1 MTGLYIWV
9 EGVDDERFFAQIVVP
24 ALRSRYDWV
33 NVLTYARERAEKI
46 NAFLRSV
53 KAMQADYI
61 FVTDQHPF
69 SCVTQR
75 KVRIMETYQACDNRC
90 LQIVVQEIESWYLS
104 GVTEATQQSLKLPQ
118 FKNTDDLTKEQF
130 NQLMPGNLIS
140 RLDFM
145 SRLLDDFSLS
155 LAVQRNQSFAYFA
168 NKYQLSSQ
176 NE

>member
-1 MTGLYIWV
+1 MTGLFIWV
-9 EGVDDERFFAQIVVP
+9 EGTDDLLFFEKV
-24 ALRSRYDWV
+24 LRPIFELRYDWV
-33 NVLTYARERAEKI
+33 KVLTYARERAGKI

-75 KVRIMETYQACDNRC
+75 KARIIETYQACDDGC
-90 LQIVVQEIESWYLS
+90 LQVVVQEIESWYLS
-104 GVTEATQQSLKLPQ
+104 GVTETTQQSLKLPQ

-130 NQLMPGNLIS
+130 NQLIPGNLVS
-140 RLDFM
+140 RLDIM
-145 SRLLDDFSLS
+145 SRLLDDFSLP
-155 LAVQRNQSFAYFA
+155 LAMQRNRSFAYFA
-168 NKYQLSSQ
+168 HKYQLSSQ